1 MPLCILLFFMEY
13 VDIEFYM
20 KKKINVVT
28 LGCSKNLVDSELFL
42 SQMVANGYEVS
53 HDSAD
58 SDARI
63 IAINTCGFILDA
75 KEESVNTILEYAE
88 AKRQG
93 MIDKIFV
100 FGCLSERYKDDLISE
115 IPEVDGFYG
124 KFQVRKMVED
134 LKADYKMSLS
144 RKRYLTTPSHYAYL
158 KISEGCNR
166 TCSYCAIPRMT
177 GAHISV
183 PIEDLVREAHDL
195 AAKGVKEL
203 LVIAQDLSFYG
214 IDLYKES
221 RLAQLVSE
229 LSSVKGIEW
238 IKLHYAYPANFPYNL
253 LTVMTERPNVAR
265 YLDIALQHC
274 SDKMLKLMRRNTTK
288 AETINLIERVRK
300 EVPGIHLRTTL
311 LVGHPGETDED
322 FEELKSFVRE
332 MRFER
337 LGVFPYSHEED
348 TYAGEKYEDAIPME
362 VKQAR
367 ADELMEIQQQ
377 IAAEINA
384 QKTGL
389 IMNVVIDRLEGDYYI
404 GRTEFDSPEVDGE
417 VLISADQKL
426 KIGSFYPVKIT
437 GSEDFDLYGEVE
449 ERQKMKG

>member
-1 MPLCILLFFMEY
+1 
-13 VDIEFYM
+13 M

-42 SQMVANGYEVS
+42 AQMKANGYEVT
-53 HDSAD
+53 HDSDD

-63 IAINTCGFILDA
+63 VAINTCGFILDA
-75 KEESVNTILEYAE
+75 KEESVNTILEYAD
-88 AKRQG
+88 AKNQG
-93 MIDKIFV
+93 LIDKIFV
-100 FGCLSERYKDDLISE
+100 FGCLTERYKDELMAE

-134 LKADYKMSLS
+134 LKADYKLSLS
-144 RKRYLTTPSHYAYL
+144 RQRYLTTPSHYAYL

-177 GAHISV
+177 SAHVSV
-183 PIEDLVREAHDL
+183 PMDDLIAEATGL
-195 AAKGVKEL
+195 AQKGVKEL

-214 IDLYKES
+214 IDLYKKS
-221 RLAQLVSE
+221 KLAELVAK
-229 LSSVKGIEW
+229 LSDIVGIEW
-238 IKLHYAYPANFPYNL
+238 VKLHYAYPANFPYEL
-253 LTVMTERPNVAR
+253 LDVMKEKPNVAR

-274 SDKMLKLMRRNTTK
+274 SDRVLKLMRRNTTK
-288 AETINLIERVRK
+288 AETVELIRRIRA
-300 EVPGIHLRTTL
+300 EVPGIHLRTTM

-348 TYAGEKYEDAIPME
+348 TYAGEKYEDSIPVE

-367 ADELMEIQQQ
+367 ADELMAIQQQ
-377 IAAEINA
+377 ISAEINA
-384 QKTGL
+384 SKIGQTLK
-389 IMNVVIDRLEGDYYI
+389 VVIDRLEGDYTI

-417 VLISADQKL
+417 VLVSGNKKL
-426 KIGSFYPVKIT
+426 KIGNYYQVKIT
-437 GSEDFDLYGEVE
+437 GSEDFDLYGDFNE
-449 ERQKMKG
+449 

>member
-1 MPLCILLFFMEY
+1 
-13 VDIEFYM
+13 M

-42 SQMVANGYEVS
+42 AQMKANGYEVT
-53 HDSAD
+53 HDSDD

-63 IAINTCGFILDA
+63 VAINTCGFILDA
-75 KEESVNTILEYAE
+75 KEESVNTILEYAD
-88 AKRQG
+88 AKNQG
-93 MIDKIFV
+93 LIDKIFV
-100 FGCLSERYKDDLISE
+100 FGCLTERYKDELIAE

-134 LKADYKMSLS
+134 LKADYKLSLS
-144 RKRYLTTPSHYAYL
+144 RQRYLTTPSHYAYL

-177 GAHISV
+177 GAHVSV
-183 PIEDLVREAHDL
+183 PMEDLITEAQGL
-195 AAKGVKEL
+195 ASKGVKEL

-214 IDLYKES
+214 IDLYKKS
-221 RLAQLVSE
+221 KLAELVAK
-229 LSSVKGIEW
+229 LSDIEGIEW
-238 IKLHYAYPANFPYNL
+238 VKLHYAYPANFPYEL
-253 LTVMTERPNVAR
+253 LDVMKEKPNVAR

-274 SDKMLKLMRRNTTK
+274 SDSVLKLMRRNTTK
-288 AETINLIERVRK
+288 AETIELIRRIRA
-300 EVPGIHLRTTL
+300 EVPGIHLRTTM

-348 TYAGEKYEDAIPME
+348 TYAGEKYEDSIPVE

-367 ADELMEIQQQ
+367 ADEIMAIQQQ
-377 IAAEINA
+377 ISAEINA
-384 QKTGL
+384 AKIGQTLK
-389 IMNVVIDRLEGDYYI
+389 VVIDRLEGDYFI

-417 VLISADQKL
+417 VLISANTKL
-426 KIGSFYPVKIT
+426 KIGNYYQVKIT
-437 GSEDFDLYGEVE
+437 GSEDFDLYGDIVL
-449 ERQKMKG
+449 

>member
-1 MPLCILLFFMEY
+1 
-13 VDIEFYM
+13 M

-42 SQMVANGYEVS
+42 SQMAANGYEVS
-53 HDSAD
+53 HDSED

-63 IAINTCGFILDA
+63 VAINTCGFILDP
-75 KEESVNTILEYAE
+75 KEESVNTILEYAQ
-88 AKRQG
+88 AKRDG
-93 MIDKIFV
+93 LIDKIFV
-100 FGCLSERYKDDLISE
+100 FGCLSERYKDDLIAE

-144 RKRYLTTPSHYAYL
+144 RQRYLTTPNHYAYL

-177 GAHISV
+177 GAHISI
-183 PIEDLVREAHDL
+183 PIEDLVSEARGL
-195 AAKGVKEL
+195 AEKGVKEL
-203 LVIAQDLSFYG
+203 LVIAQDLSYYG

-221 RLAQLVSE
+221 KLAQLVSE
-229 LSSVKGIEW
+229 LSAIEGIEW
-238 IKLHYAYPANFPYNL
+238 IKLHYAYPSNFPYDL
-253 LTVMTERPNVAR
+253 LPVMNEKPNVAR
-265 YLDIALQHC
+265 YLDVALQHC

-288 AETINLIERVRK
+288 AETINLIERIRK
-300 EVPGIHLRTTL
+300 EVPGVHLRTTM
-311 LVGHPGETDED
+311 LVGHPGETEED
-322 FEELKSFVRE
+322 FEELKAFVRD

-348 TYAGEKYEDAIPME
+348 TFAGEKYKDSIPQE

-377 IAAEINA
+377 IATEVNA
-384 QKTGL
+384 GKIGL
-389 IMNVVIDRLEGDYYI
+389 TMKVVIDRLEGEYFI

-417 VLISADQKL
+417 VLISADQDL
-426 KIGSFYPVKIT
+426 EIGNFYQVKIT
-437 GSEDFDLYGEVE
+437 GSEDFDLYGVVE
-449 ERQKMKG
+449 

>member
-1 MPLCILLFFMEY
+1 
-13 VDIEFYM
+13 M

-42 SQMVANGYEVS
+42 SQMAANGYEVS
-53 HDSAD
+53 HDSED

-63 IAINTCGFILDA
+63 VAINTCGFILDA
-75 KEESVNTILEYAE
+75 KEESVNTILGYAE
-88 AKRQG
+88 AKREG
-93 MIDKIFV
+93 LIDKIFV
-100 FGCLSERYKDDLISE
+100 FGCLSERYKDDLIAE

-144 RKRYLTTPSHYAYL
+144 RQRYLTTPSHYAYL

-177 GAHISV
+177 GAHISI
-183 PIEDLVREAHDL
+183 PIEDLVSEARSL
-195 AAKGVKEL
+195 AEKGVKEL

-214 IDLYKES
+214 IDLYNKS
-221 RLAQLVSE
+221 KLAQLVSE
-229 LSSVKGIEW
+229 LSAIKGIEW
-238 IKLHYAYPANFPYNL
+238 IKLHYAYPSNFPYDL
-253 LTVMTERPNVAR
+253 LPVMNDKPNVAR

-288 AETINLIERVRK
+288 AETISLIERVRR
-300 EVPGIHLRTTL
+300 EVPGVHLRTTM
-311 LVGHPGETDED
+311 LVGHPGETEED
-322 FEELKSFVRE
+322 FEELKAFVRD

-348 TYAGEKYEDAIPME
+348 TFAGEKYKDSIPQE

-377 IAAEINA
+377 IATEINA
-384 QKTGL
+384 GKIGL
-389 IMNVVIDRLEGDYYI
+389 TMKVVIDRLEGEYFI

-417 VLISADQKL
+417 VLISADQDL
-426 KIGSFYPVKIT
+426 LIGSFYQVKII
-437 GSEDFDLYGEVE
+437 GSEDFDLYGELI
-449 ERQKMKG
+449 

>member
-1 MPLCILLFFMEY
+1 
-13 VDIEFYM
+13 M

-42 SQMVANGYEVS
+42 SQMAANGYEVS
-53 HDSAD
+53 HDSED

-63 IAINTCGFILDA
+63 VAINTCGFILDA
-75 KEESVNTILEYAE
+75 KEESVNTILEYAQ
-88 AKRQG
+88 AKRDG
-93 MIDKIFV
+93 LIDKIFV
-100 FGCLSERYKDDLISE
+100 FGCLSERYKDDLIAE

-144 RKRYLTTPSHYAYL
+144 RQRYLTTPSHYAYL

-177 GAHISV
+177 GAHISI
-183 PIEDLVREAHDL
+183 PIEDLVSEARGL

-203 LVIAQDLSFYG
+203 LVIAQDLSYYG

-221 RLAQLVSE
+221 KLAQLVSE
-229 LSSVKGIEW
+229 LSAIEGIEW
-238 IKLHYAYPANFPYNL
+238 IKLHYAYPSNFPYDL
-253 LTVMTERPNVAR
+253 LPVMNEKPNVAR
-265 YLDIALQHC
+265 YLDVALQHC

-288 AETINLIERVRK
+288 TETIHLIERIRT
-300 EVPGIHLRTTL
+300 EVPGVHLRTTM
-311 LVGHPGETDED
+311 LVGHPGETAED
-322 FEELKSFVRE
+322 FEELKTFVRD

-348 TYAGEKYEDAIPME
+348 TFAGEKYKDSIPQE

-377 IAAEINA
+377 IATEINA
-384 QKTGL
+384 GKIGL
-389 IMNVVIDRLEGDYYI
+389 TMKVVIDRLEGEYFI

-417 VLISADQKL
+417 VLISADL
-426 KIGSFYPVKIT
+426 DLEIGNFYQVKIT
-437 GSEDFDLYGEVE
+437 GSEDFDLYGVVE
-449 ERQKMKG
+449 